1 VRFNRI
7 DDVASI
13 ASSVRTSSI
22 RDLTNK
28 VDEEDNNLNF
38 QQEEMKNIREKIFL
52 KKVVK
57 QLQSLIAPNKPPKD
71 IT

>member
-1 VRFNRI
+1 MRFNRI

-28 VDEEDNNLNF
+28 VDEDDNNLNF

-57 QLQSLIAPNKPPKD
+57 QLQSLIAPNKPPND